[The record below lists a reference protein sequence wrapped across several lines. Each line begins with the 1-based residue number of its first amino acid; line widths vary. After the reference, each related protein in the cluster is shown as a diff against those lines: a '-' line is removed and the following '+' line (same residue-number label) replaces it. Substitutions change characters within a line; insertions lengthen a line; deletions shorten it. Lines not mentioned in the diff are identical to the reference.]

1 MSGVLTSLCRPRSR
15 PNGATATFRR
25 TSTNATATRENPQ
38 GQTSAS
44 NSGVYIPPHLN
55 ANYQSGRNGVSGESR
70 YNKHDLLDIYQRLY
84 ESNRLDQGLDELFQG
99 SWDPRETKNGAGS
112 SWNGRM
118 DAKDS
123 TTGPEVC
130 WDTRPVNRPFA
141 LQEMSADEKEL
152 FETSV
157 NSPLK
162 LPTAKETQAGGST
175 GGRKT
180 SISAH
185 QAPGNRRRDT
195 SDSFANNGPLSP
207 TGSKPFFRDEPS
219 ANQPPP
225 SLIRRRTGYM
235 DDPSQSNGE
244 QKDASTRD
252 EPSDSDTGF
261 GSLRRSQTGPLSA
274 GLNGPSNSPWSAGPS
289 AFDSMGSFG
298 SFAVSNQASNQ
309 DAKPGFGSGRGGS
322 RFKDLLSKQ
331 SAEEMSPSVREKG
344 SLGNLEK
351 LPEEDTES
359 GQHKLQDMFKTRP
372 NRSETN
378 PYESNYPGPRGG
390 SAALGGARDLTS
402 PGQGV
407 EQMGFSSFG
416 MAGNIGS
423 RDFSNRDS
431 QEMPYQQTPHS
442 RNQGRDQ
449 MSPTNTNP
457 YQSPHGDRGDGEDN
471 DTNDTESQP
480 SNLGFGSMRR
490 NIGPGNDERPNS
502 RGLQGLGGSGGLPGF
517 GGSSAWGSSGTP
529 GRGPAVSSPFG
540 DPIFSPMTDLQSP
553 SSGGLGGS
561 GFFGSQKQRPS
572 KLGALFPPAM
582 QEQMRDPQDPG
593 DAFAH
598 RNENFQTMASR
609 DPFGSARQRD
619 DYRGSGLMDERNAED
634 KPFSPQS
641 AFQQASGTGQASI
654 PITAAAPTAGSD
666 SSGSLPTAQQ
676 KQMVMP
682 DRMRWVYRDP
692 QGKMQGPWSGLEMH
706 DWFKAGFFT
715 AELQVKKLEDVDYE
729 PLAQLVR
736 RIGNSR
742 EPFLVPQIGVPHG
755 PASST
760 QGNHWA
766 SPTIPG
772 AGTPSGGS
780 AQPPFASS
788 FPSFGT
794 TLTAEQQNA
803 LERRKQEEQFLMARQ
818 KEHLAQQQVLMKQA
832 LSMQQGGPHGI
843 HSLQHTSSAH
853 SLQSQPSFGSITSP
867 SGYQPSPM
875 QAPIQPPQNVPGFF
889 DGGRQQAPTSNMG
902 PGPIGG
908 LRGGRDDDLHGHMDR
923 LSLSQRASQ
932 PFGQYD
938 QINDPVA
945 TMLHDRARLHLE
957 QQQSDMRQYQ
967 DAFLGQPGQ
976 GDRLREFQTLRGEAD
991 DDHFG
996 QGTSTQP
1003 IGAPSQRA
1011 HEDQFHTQRQ
1021 DAQDMPADQE
1031 GDVLPSLSQQVRA
1044 TQEMAGSDPASI
1056 WGKAED
1062 PSHGPPPP
1070 SISPLPAPAAQR
1082 NSKHVVDALAAESRS
1097 DTQTPVET
1105 PSSLAPWAERT
1116 AEVMKGPSLKQI
1128 QEAEAKRAAEQAAI
1142 AAAARQ
1148 AQLELEFRTHAQAP
1162 APAPGLPTTSTWG
1175 SAASPA
1181 TPTTPLTPAWG
1192 KATLGKPVATTSGKA
1207 QKSLA
1212 QIQKD
1217 EEARKA
1223 RAAAAASAQAAAM
1236 PIAAGGKRYAEL
1248 ASKAAP
1254 ALPASTNSAWTTVG
1268 SSGKAKAPTT
1278 VVAAPQVPPARTVS
1292 STAKPASR
1300 PATTARPSAIA
1311 NQSKASE
1318 EFSKWAKGALGT
1330 GLNKTINRKLPFTLP
1345 EAVLTY
1351 V

>member
-1 MSGVLTSLCRPRSR
+1 MLTSFCRPRSR

-55 ANYQSGRNGVSGESR
+55 ANYQSGRNGVSGDSR
-70 YNKHDLLDIYQRLY
+70 YNKNDLLDIYQRLY

-99 SWDPRETKNGAGS
+99 AWDPRETKNGTGNT
-112 SWNGRM
+112 WNGRT
-118 DAKDS
+118 DAVDS
-123 TTGPEVC
+123 TAGPEVC
-130 WDTRPVNRPFA
+130 WDARPSSRPFG

-162 LPTAKETQAGGST
+162 LPTAKEAQAAGAT

-185 QAPGNRRRDT
+185 QGPGPRRRDT
-195 SDSFANNGPLSP
+195 SDSFTNNGPLSP

-225 SLIRRRTGYM
+225 SLIRRRTGYL
-235 DDPSQSNGE
+235 DDVGQANGE
-244 QKDASTRD
+244 LKETTTGD
-252 EPSDSDTGF
+252 EPSDSDAGF

-298 SFAVSNQASNQ
+298 SFAVGNQAPNQ
-309 DAKPGFGSGRGGS
+309 DGKTGFGSGRGGS

-331 SAEEMSPSVREKG
+331 SAEEMSPSVREKA

-351 LPEEDTES
+351 LPEEGSES
-359 GQHKLQDMFKTRP
+359 GQQKLQEIFKTRQ

-416 MAGNIGS
+416 IAGNIGS

-431 QEMPYQQTPHS
+431 QEVSYQHTPHS
-442 RNQGRDQ
+442 RNQGRDH

-457 YQSPHGDRGDGEDN
+457 YQSPHGDRGEGDDN

-490 NIGPGNDERPNS
+490 NIGPGMDERPNS
-502 RGLQGLGGSGGLPGF
+502 RGLQGLGGLGGLPGF

-553 SSGGLGGS
+553 GAGGLGGS

-582 QEQMRDPQDPG
+582 QEQMREPQDPG
-593 DAFAH
+593 DAFAQ
-598 RNENFQTMASR
+598 RNENFQSMANR
-609 DPFGSARQRD
+609 DPFGNARQRD
-619 DYRGSGLMDERNAED
+619 DYRVSGLMDERNTDE
-634 KPFSPQS
+634 KTFSPQS

-654 PITAAAPTAGSD
+654 PITAAPPTAGSD

-755 PASST
+755 PASAT

-772 AGTPSGGS
+772 AGTPSAGS

-843 HSLQHTSSAH
+843 HSLQHASSAH

-875 QAPIQPPQNVPGFF
+875 QAPIHPPQNVPGFY

-923 LSLSQRASQ
+923 MSLNQRASQ
-932 PFGQYD
+932 PFGQYE
-938 QINDPVA
+938 QLNDPVA
-945 TMLHDRARLHLE
+945 SMLHDRARLQME

-991 DDHFG
+991 DDRFG
-996 QGTSTQP
+996 QGASTQP

-1011 HEDQFHTQRQ
+1011 HEEQFHAQRQ
-1021 DAQDMPADQE
+1021 EPQEMPVDRE
-1031 GDVLPSLSQQVRA
+1031 GDDLPSLSQQVRA
-1044 TQEMAGSDPASI
+1044 TQEMTGSDPTSP
-1056 WGKAED
+1056 WGNVEKT
-1062 PSHGPPPP
+1062 SHIPPPL

-1097 DTQTPVET
+1097 QSQTPVET

-1116 AEVMKGPSLKQI
+1116 TEITKGPSLKQI

-1148 AQLELEFRTHAQAP
+1148 AQLEQEFRTQAQVP

-1175 SAASPA
+1175 SATSPA
-1181 TPTTPLTPAWG
+1181 TPTTPATPAWG
-1192 KATLGKPVATTSGKA
+1192 KTIMGKPVAVTNGKA

-1217 EEARKA
+1217 EEARKS

-1254 ALPASTNSAWTTVG
+1254 ALLASTNSAWTTVG
-1268 SSGKAKAPTT
+1268 SGGKAKAPTT
-1278 VVAAPQVPPARTVS
+1278 IVATPQAPTARTIS
-1292 STAKPASR
+1292 STIKPAQR
-1300 PATTARPSAIA
+1300 PALTARPSAIA
-1311 NQSKASE
+1311 SQSKAAE
-1318 EFSKWAKGALGT
+1318 EFSRWAKGALGT
-1330 GLNKTINRKLPFTLP
+1330 GLNKTINSKFLCTLP
-1345 EAVLTY
+1345 
-1351 V
+1351 

>member
-1 MSGVLTSLCRPRSR
+1 M
-15 PNGATATFRR
+15 
-25 TSTNATATRENPQ
+25 
-38 GQTSAS
+38 
-44 NSGVYIPPHLN
+44 
-55 ANYQSGRNGVSGESR
+55 
-70 YNKHDLLDIYQRLY
+70 
-84 ESNRLDQGLDELFQG
+84 DEG
-99 SWDPRETKNGAGS
+99 D
-112 SWNGRM
+112 
-118 DAKDS
+118 
-123 TTGPEVC
+123 
-130 WDTRPVNRPFA
+130 
-141 LQEMSADEKEL
+141 
-152 FETSV
+152 
-157 NSPLK
+157 
-162 LPTAKETQAGGST
+162 
-175 GGRKT
+175 
-180 SISAH
+180 
-185 QAPGNRRRDT
+185 
-195 SDSFANNGPLSP
+195 
-207 TGSKPFFRDEPS
+207 
-219 ANQPPP
+219 
-225 SLIRRRTGYM
+225 
-235 DDPSQSNGE
+235 QSNGE
-244 QKDASTRD
+244 QKDSSARD
-252 EPSDSDTGF
+252 EPSDTDVGF
-261 GSLRRSQTGPLSA
+261 GALRRSQTGPLSA

-289 AFDSMGSFG
+289 AFESMGSFG
-298 SFAVSNQASNQ
+298 SFAVGSSASHQ
-309 DAKPGFGSGRGGS
+309 EAKPGFGSGRGGS

-331 SAEEMSPSVREKG
+331 SAEEMSPSVREKA

-351 LPEEDTES
+351 LPEEDSEG
-359 GQHKLQDMFKTRP
+359 GQRSLQDMLKTRP

-378 PYESNYPGPRGG
+378 PYESNYPGPPRGG
-390 SAALGGARDLTS
+390 SAALGGARDLVS

-416 MAGNIGS
+416 MPGNIGS
-423 RDFSNRDS
+423 RDLNRES
-431 QEMPYQQTPHS
+431 QEILYQQTPNS

-449 MSPTNTNP
+449 MSPSNTNP
-457 YQSPHGDRGDGEDN
+457 YQSPQGDRGETEDN

-480 SNLGFGSMRR
+480 SNMGFGSMRR
-490 NIGPGNDERPNS
+490 TIGPGMDERPNS
-502 RGLQGLGGSGGLPGF
+502 RGLQGLGGLGGLPGF

-540 DPIFSPMTDLQSP
+540 DAIFSPMTDLQSP
-553 SSGGLGGS
+553 GSGGLGGS

-582 QEQMRDPQDPG
+582 QEQMRDPQDTS
-593 DAFAH
+593 DAFGQ
-598 RNENFQTMASR
+598 RSENFQNTTSR
-609 DPFGSARQRD
+609 DPFGSGRQRD
-619 DYRGSGLMDERNAED
+619 DYRGSGLMDERGADE

-641 AFQQASGTGQASI
+641 TFQQASGTGHASI

-755 PASST
+755 PSTGT

-772 AGTPSGGS
+772 AGTPSAGS

-832 LSMQQGGPHGI
+832 LSMQQGVPHGM
-843 HSLQHTSSAH
+843 HSLQHASSAH

-875 QAPIQPPQNVPGFF
+875 QGPIQPPQNVPSFF
-889 DGGRQQAPTSNMG
+889 DSGRQQPPTSNMG

-908 LRGGRDDDLHGHMDR
+908 PRGGRDDDLSGHMDR
-923 LSLSQRASQ
+923 LSLHQRASQ
-932 PFGQYD
+932 GFGQYEHGND
-938 QINDPVA
+938 QVA
-945 TMLHDRARLHLE
+945 SMLQDRARLQME
-957 QQQSDMRQYQ
+957 QHQSDMRQYQ

-976 GDRLREFQTLRGEAD
+976 GDRLREFQSLREEAD
-991 DDHFG
+991 EDHLG
-996 QGTSTQP
+996 QGATSLP
-1003 IGAPSQRA
+1003 IGASSQRI
-1011 HEDQFHTQRQ
+1011 Q
-1021 DAQDMPADQE
+1021 DVQLHAQSQDGPAELADNE
-1031 GDVLPSLSQQVRA
+1031 PPSLSQQVRA
-1044 TQEMAGSDPASI
+1044 TQELAGSDPALP
-1056 WGKAED
+1056 WGKAEKLA
-1062 PSHGPPPP
+1062 HAPPPL

-1097 DTQTPVET
+1097 LNQTPIET

-1116 AEVMKGPSLKQI
+1116 VEISKGPSLKEI
-1128 QEAEAKRAAEQAAI
+1128 QEAEAKKAAEQAAV

-1148 AQLELEFRTHAQAP
+1148 AQFEQEFRAQAQLP

-1175 SAASPA
+1175 NAVSPA
-1181 TPTTPLTPAWG
+1181 TPTTPVTPAWG
-1192 KATLGKPVATTSGKA
+1192 KTTTGKPLAATNGKA

-1223 RAAAAASAQAAAM
+1223 RAVAAASAQAAAM

-1248 ASKAAP
+1248 AGKAAP
-1254 ALPASTNSAWTTVG
+1254 ASPASTNTAWTTVG

-1278 VVAAPQVPPARTVS
+1278 IVAAPQTVSRTVS
-1292 STAKPASR
+1292 TTLKPAR
-1300 PATTARPSAIA
+1300 PTASVTRPSIMA
-1311 NQSKASE
+1311 NQSKAAE
-1318 EFSKWAKGALGT
+1318 EFTKWAKGALAT
-1330 GLNKTINRKLPFTLP
+1330 GLNKTINR
-1345 EAVLTY
+1345 E
-1351 V
+1351 

>member
-1 MSGVLTSLCRPRSR
+1 M
-15 PNGATATFRR
+15 
-25 TSTNATATRENPQ
+25 
-38 GQTSAS
+38 
-44 NSGVYIPPHLN
+44 
-55 ANYQSGRNGVSGESR
+55 SGESR
-70 YNKHDLLDIYQRLY
+70 YNKNDLLEIYQRLH

-99 SWDPRETKNGAGS
+99 TWDPRETKNGTGNT
-112 SWNGRM
+112 WNGRT

-123 TTGPEVC
+123 TAGPEVC
-130 WDTRPVNRPFA
+130 WDGRPLNRPFA
-141 LQEMSADEKEL
+141 LQEMSAEEKEL
-152 FETSV
+152 FENSV

-162 LPTAKETQAGGST
+162 LPTAKEAQAAGPT

-180 SISAH
+180 SVSAH
-185 QAPGNRRRDT
+185 QGPGTRRRDT

-207 TGSKPFFRDEPS
+207 TGSKTFFRDEPS

-225 SLIRRRTGYM
+225 SLIRRRTGYL
-235 DDPSQSNGE
+235 DDAGQSNGE
-244 QKDASTRD
+244 HKEATHRD
-252 EPSDSDTGF
+252 EPSDSDAGF
-261 GSLRRSQTGPLSA
+261 GSLRRTQTGPLSA
-274 GLNGPSNSPWSAGPS
+274 GLSGSTNSPWSAGPS

-298 SFAVSNQASNQ
+298 SFAVGGQAPIQ
-309 DAKPGFGSGRGGS
+309 DTKSGFGSGRGGS

-331 SAEEMSPSVREKG
+331 SAEDISASVREKA
-344 SLGNLEK
+344 SLGNLDK
-351 LPEEDTES
+351 LPEEGSDS
-359 GQHKLQDMFKTRP
+359 GQHSLQDMFKTRP

-390 SAALGGARDLTS
+390 SAALGGARDLS
-402 PGQGV
+402 SAGKGV
-407 EQMGFSSFG
+407 EQMGFSPFG

-423 RDFSNRDS
+423 RDFSSRDS
-431 QEMPYQQTPHS
+431 QEIPHQQTPHS
-442 RNQGRDQ
+442 RNQGRDH

-457 YQSPHGDRGDGEDN
+457 YQSPQGDRGERDDN

-480 SNLGFGSMRR
+480 SNLGFGSTRR
-490 NIGPGNDERPNS
+490 NNGPGMDERSDS
-502 RGLQGLGGSGGLPGF
+502 RGLQGLVGLGGLPGF

-553 SSGGLGGS
+553 SAGGLGGS

-582 QEQMRDPQDPG
+582 QDQMRDAQDSG
-593 DAFAH
+593 DAFTQ
-598 RNENFQTMASR
+598 RNENFQSMTSR
-609 DPFGSARQRD
+609 DPFGNARQRD
-619 DYRGSGLMDERNAED
+619 DYRGTGLMDDRNADD

-641 AFQQASGTGQASI
+641 AFHQASSSGQTSI

-755 PASST
+755 PASAT

-766 SPTIPG
+766 SPTITG
-772 AGTPSGGS
+772 AGTPSAGS

-843 HSLQHTSSAH
+843 HSLQHASSAH
-853 SLQSQPSFGSITSP
+853 SLQSQPSFGSIASP

-875 QAPIQPPQNVPGFF
+875 QAPIQPPQNIPGFYES
-889 DGGRQQAPTSNMG
+889 GRQAPTSNMG

-908 LRGGRDDDLHGHMDR
+908 PRGGRDDDLHGHVDR
-923 LSLSQRASQ
+923 ISLNQRASQ
-932 PFGQYD
+932 PFGQYE
-938 QINDPVA
+938 QVNDPVA
-945 TMLHDRARLHLE
+945 SMLHDRARLQME
-957 QQQSDMRQYQ
+957 QQHSDMRQYQ

-991 DDHFG
+991 DDRFG
-996 QGTSTQP
+996 QGASTQP
-1003 IGAPSQRA
+1003 IGAPPQRA
-1011 HEDQFHTQRQ
+1011 QEERFHAQRQ
-1021 DAQDMPADQE
+1021 EPQEMPAGRDIDE
-1031 GDVLPSLSQQVRA
+1031 LPSLSQQVRA
-1044 TQEMAGSDPASI
+1044 TQELSGSDPSSP
-1056 WGKAED
+1056 WGKVEKT
-1062 PSHGPPPP
+1062 SHAPPPL

-1097 DTQTPVET
+1097 QSQTPIET
-1105 PSSLAPWAERT
+1105 PSALAPWAERT
-1116 AEVMKGPSLKQI
+1116 AEVTKGPSLKQI
-1128 QEAEAKRAAEQAAI
+1128 QEAEAKRAAEQASI

-1148 AQLELEFRTHAQAP
+1148 AQLEMEFRTQAQVP

-1175 SAASPA
+1175 SATSPA
-1181 TPTTPLTPAWG
+1181 TPTTPATPAWG
-1192 KATLGKPVATTSGKA
+1192 KTMMGKPVAATNGKG

-1217 EEARKA
+1217 EEARKS
-1223 RAAAAASAQAAAM
+1223 RAAAAAIAQATAM

-1254 ALPASTNSAWTTVG
+1254 AMPGATNSAWTTVG
-1268 SSGKAKAPTT
+1268 SGGKSKVPTT
-1278 VVAAPQVPPARTVS
+1278 VVATLQAPVARTIS
-1292 STAKPASR
+1292 STIKPAQR
-1300 PATTARPSAIA
+1300 PAPSARPSTTAS
-1311 NQSKASE
+1311 QSKAAE
-1318 EFSKWAKGALGT
+1318 DFSKWAKGALGT
-1330 GLNKTINRKLPFTLP
+1330 GLNKSINRTFLHILP
-1345 EAVLTY
+1345 
-1351 V
+1351 

>member
-1 MSGVLTSLCRPRSR
+1 
-15 PNGATATFRR
+15 
-25 TSTNATATRENPQ
+25 
-38 GQTSAS
+38 
-44 NSGVYIPPHLN
+44 
-55 ANYQSGRNGVSGESR
+55 
-70 YNKHDLLDIYQRLY
+70 
-84 ESNRLDQGLDELFQG
+84 
-99 SWDPRETKNGAGS
+99 
-112 SWNGRM
+112 
-118 DAKDS
+118 
-123 TTGPEVC
+123 
-130 WDTRPVNRPFA
+130 
-141 LQEMSADEKEL
+141 
-152 FETSV
+152 
-157 NSPLK
+157 
-162 LPTAKETQAGGST
+162 
-175 GGRKT
+175 
-180 SISAH
+180 
-185 QAPGNRRRDT
+185 
-195 SDSFANNGPLSP
+195 
-207 TGSKPFFRDEPS
+207 
-219 ANQPPP
+219 
-225 SLIRRRTGYM
+225 
-235 DDPSQSNGE
+235 
-244 QKDASTRD
+244 
-252 EPSDSDTGF
+252 
-261 GSLRRSQTGPLSA
+261 
-274 GLNGPSNSPWSAGPS
+274 
-289 AFDSMGSFG
+289 
-298 SFAVSNQASNQ
+298 
-309 DAKPGFGSGRGGS
+309 
-322 RFKDLLSKQ
+322 
-331 SAEEMSPSVREKG
+331 
-344 SLGNLEK
+344 
-351 LPEEDTES
+351 
-359 GQHKLQDMFKTRP
+359 
-372 NRSETN
+372 
-378 PYESNYPGPRGG
+378 
-390 SAALGGARDLTS
+390 
-402 PGQGV
+402 
-407 EQMGFSSFG
+407 
-416 MAGNIGS
+416 
-423 RDFSNRDS
+423 
-431 QEMPYQQTPHS
+431 
-442 RNQGRDQ
+442 
-449 MSPTNTNP
+449 
-457 YQSPHGDRGDGEDN
+457 
-471 DTNDTESQP
+471 
-480 SNLGFGSMRR
+480 
-490 NIGPGNDERPNS
+490 
-502 RGLQGLGGSGGLPGF
+502 
-517 GGSSAWGSSGTP
+517 
-529 GRGPAVSSPFG
+529 
-540 DPIFSPMTDLQSP
+540 
-553 SSGGLGGS
+553 
-561 GFFGSQKQRPS
+561 
-572 KLGALFPPAM
+572 
-582 QEQMRDPQDPG
+582 
-593 DAFAH
+593 
-598 RNENFQTMASR
+598 
-609 DPFGSARQRD
+609 
-619 DYRGSGLMDERNAED
+619 
-634 KPFSPQS
+634 
-641 AFQQASGTGQASI
+641 
-654 PITAAAPTAGSD
+654 
-666 SSGSLPTAQQ
+666 
-676 KQMVMP
+676 
-682 DRMRWVYRDP
+682 
-692 QGKMQGPWSGLEMH
+692 
-706 DWFKAGFFT
+706 
-715 AELQVKKLEDVDYE
+715 
-729 PLAQLVR
+729 
-736 RIGNSR
+736 
-742 EPFLVPQIGVPHG
+742 
-755 PASST
+755 
-760 QGNHWA
+760 
-766 SPTIPG
+766 
-772 AGTPSGGS
+772 
-780 AQPPFASS
+780 
-788 FPSFGT
+788 
-794 TLTAEQQNA
+794 
-803 LERRKQEEQFLMARQ
+803 
-818 KEHLAQQQVLMKQA
+818 
-832 LSMQQGGPHGI
+832 
-843 HSLQHTSSAH
+843 
-853 SLQSQPSFGSITSP
+853 
-867 SGYQPSPM
+867 M

-1011 HEDQFHTQRQ
+1011 HEDHFHTQRQ

>member
-1 MSGVLTSLCRPRSR
+1 M
-15 PNGATATFRR
+15 
-25 TSTNATATRENPQ
+25 
-38 GQTSAS
+38 
-44 NSGVYIPPHLN
+44 
-55 ANYQSGRNGVSGESR
+55 SGESR
-70 YNKHDLLDIYQRLY
+70 YNKNDLLDIYHRLY
-84 ESNRLDQGLDELFQG
+84 ESNRLDHGLDELFQG
-99 SWDPRETKNGAGS
+99 TWDPHETKNGTGS
-112 SWNGRM
+112 TWNGRT

-123 TTGPEVC
+123 TGGPEVC
-130 WDTRPVNRPFA
+130 WDARPTNRPSA
-141 LQEMSADEKEL
+141 LQEMSADEREL
-152 FETSV
+152 FESSV

-162 LPTAKETQAGGST
+162 PTTAKEAQAGGTT
-175 GGRKT
+175 GARKT

-185 QAPGNRRRDT
+185 QGPGIRRRDT

-207 TGSKPFFRDEPS
+207 TSSKPFFRDEPS

-225 SLIRRRTGYM
+225 SLVRRRTGYL
-235 DDPSQSNGE
+235 DDAGQSNGE
-244 QKDASTRD
+244 QKDSNARD
-252 EPSDSDTGF
+252 DPSDSDAGF
-261 GSLRRSQTGPLSA
+261 GALRRSQTGPLST

-298 SFAVSNQASNQ
+298 SFAVGNQPSNQ
-309 DAKPGFGSGRGGS
+309 DPKPGFGGGRGGS

-331 SAEEMSPSVREKG
+331 SAEEMSPSVREKA

-351 LPEEDTES
+351 LPEEDSES
-359 GQHKLQDMFKTRP
+359 GQHRLQDVFKTRP

-390 SAALGGARDLTS
+390 SAALGGARELTS

-416 MAGNIGS
+416 TSGNIGS

-431 QEMPYQQTPHS
+431 QEIPFHQTPHS

-457 YQSPHGDRGDGEDN
+457 YQSPHGDRGEGDDN

-480 SNLGFGSMRR
+480 SNLGFGSTRR
-490 NIGPGNDERPNS
+490 SIGPPMDERPNS
-502 RGLQGLGGSGGLPGF
+502 RGLQGLGGLGGLPGF
-517 GGSSAWGSSGTP
+517 GGSSTWGSSGTS
-529 GRGPAVSSPFG
+529 GRGPTVSSPFG

-553 SSGGLGGS
+553 GAGGLGGS

-593 DAFAH
+593 DAFAQ
-598 RNENFQTMASR
+598 RNENFQSMPNR
-609 DPFGSARQRD
+609 DPFGHARQRD
-619 DYRGSGLMDERNAED
+619 DYRGSASMDDRSADD
-634 KPFSPQS
+634 KAFSPQS

-755 PASST
+755 PASAT

-772 AGTPSGGS
+772 AGTPSTGS

-832 LSMQQGGPHGI
+832 LSMQQGGPHGM
-843 HSLQHTSSAH
+843 HALQHASSAH

-875 QAPIQPPQNVPGFF
+875 QAPIQPPQNVPGFY

-908 LRGGRDDDLHGHMDR
+908 PRSGRDDDLSGHMDR
-923 LSLSQRASQ
+923 MSLNQRASQ

-938 QINDPVA
+938 QGNDQIA
-945 TMLHDRARLHLE
+945 SMLHDRARLQME

-991 DDHFG
+991 EDHFG
-996 QGTSTQP
+996 QGATTQP
-1003 IGAPSQRA
+1003 IGAPSQRMQQ
-1011 HEDQFHTQRQ
+1011 EQFHAQRR
-1021 DAQDMPADQE
+1021 DTKEMPAEQE
-1031 GDVLPSLSQQVRA
+1031 GDGLPSLSEQVRA
-1044 TQEMAGSDPASI
+1044 TQEMAGSDPTSP
-1056 WGKAED
+1056 WGAVEKITSA
-1062 PSHGPPPP
+1062 PPPL

-1082 NSKHVVDALAAESRS
+1082 NSKHVVEALAAESRS
-1097 DTQTPVET
+1097 QSETPIEP

-1116 AEVMKGPSLKQI
+1116 SEVAKGPSLKDI
-1128 QEAEAKRAAEQAAI
+1128 QEAEAKRAAELAAI
-1142 AAAARQ
+1142 ASAARQ
-1148 AQLELEFRTHAQAP
+1148 AQLELEFRTQAQAP

-1181 TPTTPLTPAWG
+1181 TPTTPATPAWG
-1192 KATLGKPVATTSGKA
+1192 KTMTGKPVAITNGKA

-1223 RAAAAASAQAAAM
+1223 RAAAAANAQAAAM

-1248 ASKAAP
+1248 ASKAAS
-1254 ALPASTNSAWTTVG
+1254 ALPAATNSAWTTVG
-1268 SSGKAKAPTT
+1268 SSGKAKAPATIVATPQAATT
-1278 VVAAPQVPPARTVS
+1278 RTVS
-1292 STAKPASR
+1292 STVKPALR
-1300 PATTARPSAIA
+1300 PAPTARPSATG
-1311 NQSKASE
+1311 NQSKAAE
-1318 EFSKWAKGALGT
+1318 EFTRWAKGALGT
-1330 GLNKTINRKLPFTLP
+1330 GLNKTINRMFPRVLPYSL
-1345 EAVLTY
+1345 LTCC
-1351 V
+1351 

>member
-1 MSGVLTSLCRPRSR
+1 MSGD
-15 PNGATATFRR
+15 G
-25 TSTNATATRENPQ
+25 
-38 GQTSAS
+38 
-44 NSGVYIPPHLN
+44 
-55 ANYQSGRNGVSGESR
+55 R
-70 YNKHDLLDIYQRLY
+70 YNKNDLLDIYQRLY
-84 ESNRLDQGLDELFQG
+84 DSSRLDNGLEELFQG
-99 SWDPRETKNGAGS
+99 TWNPRETKNGNGNT
-112 SWNGRM
+112 WNGRSE
-118 DAKDS
+118 AKDI
-123 TTGPEVC
+123 TAGPEVC
-130 WDTRPVNRPFA
+130 WEARPTGRPFG
-141 LQEMSADEKEL
+141 LQEISAEEREL

-162 LPTAKETQAGGST
+162 LPTAKDPQAGST
-175 GGRKT
+175 AGGRKT

-185 QAPGNRRRDT
+185 QAPGPRRRET
-195 SDSFANNGPLSP
+195 SDSFSNNGPLSP
-207 TGSKPFFRDEPS
+207 TGSKPLFRDEPS

-225 SLIRRRTGYM
+225 SLVRRRTGYM
-235 DDPSQSNGE
+235 DEAVPSNDE
-244 QKDASTRD
+244 QKDGLARD
-252 EPSDSDTGF
+252 DPSDSDVGF
-261 GSLRRSQTGPLSA
+261 GGLRRSQTGPLSA
-274 GLNGPSNSPWSAGPS
+274 GLNGPSNSPWSAGSS
-289 AFDSMGSFG
+289 AFESMGSFG
-298 SFAVSNQASNQ
+298 SFAVGSSALHQEP
-309 DAKPGFGSGRGGS
+309 KPGFGSGRGGS

-351 LPEEDTES
+351 LPEEDSEG
-359 GQHKLQDMFKTRP
+359 GQQRLQEVFKTRP

-390 SAALGGARDLTS
+390 SAALGGARDLAA

-416 MAGNIGS
+416 MPGNIGS
-423 RDFSNRDS
+423 RDFNRDS
-431 QEMPYQQTPHS
+431 QDMSYQQTPHS

-449 MSPTNTNP
+449 MSPSNTNP
-457 YQSPHGDRGDGEDN
+457 YQSPQGDRGEMEDN

-480 SNLGFGSMRR
+480 SNLGFGSVRR
-490 NIGPGNDERPNS
+490 NIGPGGDERPSS
-502 RGLQGLGGSGGLPGF
+502 RGVQGFGGLGGLPGF

-529 GRGPAVSSPFG
+529 GRGPAVSSSFG
-540 DPIFSPMTDLQSP
+540 DPIFSPMTDVQSP
-553 SSGGLGGS
+553 GSGGLGGS

-582 QEQMRDPQDPG
+582 QEQMRDPQDPS
-593 DAFAH
+593 DAFGQ
-598 RNENFQTMASR
+598 RNDNFQNIANR
-609 DPFGSARQRD
+609 DPFRSGRQRD
-619 DYRGSGLMDERNAED
+619 DYRGSGLMDERGNDD

-641 AFQQASGTGQASI
+641 AFQQTSGTGQASI
-654 PITAAAPTAGSD
+654 PITAAVPTAGSD

-755 PASST
+755 PTTTA

-772 AGTPSGGS
+772 AGTPSAGS

-832 LSMQQGGPHGI
+832 LSMQQGGPHGM
-843 HSLQHTSSAH
+843 HSLQHASSAH

-875 QAPIQPPQNVPGFF
+875 QGPIQPPQNVPGFF
-889 DGGRQQAPTSNMG
+889 DNGRQQAPTSNMG
-902 PGPIGG
+902 PIGG
-908 LRGGRDDDLHGHMDR
+908 PRGSRDDDLPGHIDR
-923 LSLSQRASQ
+923 LSLHQRASQ
-932 PFGQYD
+932 PFGQYEHGND
-938 QINDPVA
+938 QIA
-945 TMLHDRARLHLE
+945 SMLQDRARLQME
-957 QQQSDMRQYQ
+957 QHQSDMRQYQ

-976 GDRLREFQTLRGEAD
+976 GDRLREFQSLRGDIDE
-991 DDHFG
+991 DHLG
-996 QGTSTQP
+996 QAAVSQP
-1003 IGAPSQRA
+1003 IGAPSQRTQ
-1011 HEDQFHTQRQ
+1011 DPQFQ
-1021 DAQDMPADQE
+1021 AQSRDGATELIENEP
-1031 GDVLPSLSQQVRA
+1031 PSLSQQVRA
-1044 TQEMAGSDPASI
+1044 TQELAGSDPASP
-1056 WGKAED
+1056 WGKAEKLA
-1062 PSHGPPPP
+1062 HAPPPL

-1082 NSKHVVDALAAESRS
+1082 NSKHVIDALAAESRS
-1097 DTQTPVET
+1097 QNQTPIET
-1105 PSSLAPWAERT
+1105 ASSLAPWAERT
-1116 AEVMKGPSLKQI
+1116 AEVSKGPSLKEI
-1128 QEAEAKRAAEQAAI
+1128 QEAEAKKATHRAAV

-1148 AQLELEFRTHAQAP
+1148 AQFEQELRTQAQLP

-1175 SAASPA
+1175 SAVSPA
-1181 TPTTPLTPAWG
+1181 TPTTPVTPAWG
-1192 KATLGKPVATTSGKA
+1192 KTTSGKPMATTNGKA

-1236 PIAAGGKRYAEL
+1236 PVAAGGKRYAEL
-1248 ASKAAP
+1248 AGKAAP
-1254 ALPASTNSAWTTVG
+1254 ALPASTNSPWTTVG
-1268 SSGKAKAPTT
+1268 SSGKAKAPATI
-1278 VVAAPQVPPARTVS
+1278 VATPQAVSRIVS
-1292 STAKPASR
+1292 STLKPAKL
-1300 PATTARPSAIA
+1300 TAPVTRPSVIA
-1311 NQSKASE
+1311 NQSKAAD
-1318 EFSKWAKGALGT
+1318 EFTKWAKGALGT
-1330 GLNKTINRKLPFTLP
+1330 GLNKSINR
-1345 EAVLTY
+1345 E
-1351 V
+1351 